1 MKVLS
6 LFDGISCGYVALKR
20 AGISIDKY
28 YASEIKPFAIKCSS
42 ENNPDIIHIGDIT
55 KIHFWRGTLYTE
67 DKRYNLGEIDLV
79 IGGSPCQ
86 NFSVARTSNKK
97 TIDGLKGE
105 QSSLFYEYAR
115 LLQEIQPRYFLLENV
130 RITRPDDLAEINGL
144 LQVEPI
150 RINSNL
156 VSFQNRDRFYW
167 TNIPNVTIPND
178 KGVDFQNYKD
188 TDENYCD
195 KFIVPRT
202 RSREIMWGNG
212 VNGKCKNITY
222 CNKVNCLTLKQDRWA
237 NSGLIAYKDFCRY
250 LTTRELELAQTLPI
264 GYTKMLT
271 RTQSENVLGDCWTVD
286 VIAHIAF
293 YAQGRTLE
301 PLKTSQGIAFINT
314 RYLKPFSDID
324 AGYELYERTTAQGKP
339 YIAVKSGF
347 MLLGIISPYDLVN
360 EIFINNLDEILKLS
374 RIALFN
380 KQKDDSTTDT
390 NTQVKMEDMEV

>member
-1 MKVLS
+1 M
-6 LFDGISCGYVALKR
+6 
-20 AGISIDKY
+20 
-28 YASEIKPFAIKCSS
+28 
-42 ENNPDIIHIGDIT
+42 
-55 KIHFWRGTLYTE
+55 
-67 DKRYNLGEIDLV
+67 
-79 IGGSPCQ
+79 
-86 NFSVARTSNKK
+86 
-97 TIDGLKGE
+97 
-105 QSSLFYEYAR
+105 
-115 LLQEIQPRYFLLENV
+115 LENV

-144 LQVEPI
+144 LQVKPI

-250 LTTRELELAQTLPI
+250 LTTRELELAQTLPV

-286 VIAHIAF
+286 VIAHIF
-293 YAQGRTLE
+293 SG
-301 PLKTSQGIAFINT
+301 LK
-314 RYLKPFSDID
+314 
-324 AGYELYERTTAQGKP
+324 E
-339 YIAVKSGF
+339 
-347 MLLGIISPYDLVN
+347 
-360 EIFINNLDEILKLS
+360 
-374 RIALFN
+374 
-380 KQKDDSTTDT
+380 T
-390 NTQVKMEDMEV
+390 NV